1 MSDKPRSDASQPDAG
16 PAQPSGAETVTAQN
30 PGGEEVSSA
39 SPAGSSTP
47 EPQAGEATTA
57 AATAADASPAAPA
70 GPSGGNGSPAP
81 SIEERLAKLEA
92 EKAQLAKEKQD
103 NWDRLLRTTAD
114 LDNVRKR
121 TRREIDDARTEARSK
136 VLREMLP
143 VIDNLERAVEHA
155 ESGQGNTGVAS
166 LIEGVKLVLRQFAQA
181 LERSDVMPVDAVGK
195 PFDPNMHEAIS
206 QIETTEH
213 APGSVVQA
221 LQKGY
226 TIGNRLL
233 RPALVVVA
241 KAPPDPTPGSA
252 GSNGSGSGD
261 AGESGSADSESGE
274 A

>member
-1 MSDKPRSDASQPDAG
+1 MSDKPRSDASQADAG
-16 PAQPSGAETVTAQN
+16 PAQPPAAETDTAQN
-30 PGGEEVSSA
+30 EGGEEASSA
-39 SPAGSSTP
+39 SPSGSAPSIQPPTA
-47 EPQAGEATTA
+47 EP
-57 AATAADASPAAPA
+57 AATAGSAS
-70 GPSGGNGSPAP
+70 GSPASP
-81 SIEERLAKLEA
+81 GLEERLAALEA
-92 EKAQLAKEKQD
+92 EKAQLAREKQD
-103 NWDRLLRTTAD
+103 TWDRLLRTTAD

-155 ESGQGNTGVAS
+155 EGTQAATGVAS

-181 LERSDVMPVDAVGK
+181 LERSDVTPVEAVGK

-221 LQKGY
+221 LQRGY
-226 TIGNRLL
+226 MIGNRLL

-241 KAPPDPTPGSA
+241 KAPPDPAPGSS
-252 GSNGSGSGD
+252 GGNGHD
-261 AGESGSADSESGE
+261 AGASGAESGE

>member
-1 MSDKPRSDASQPDAG
+1 MSDKPRSDASQPDPSAG
-16 PAQPSGAETVTAQN
+16 PAQTPGAETVTAQKTD
-30 PGGEEVSSA
+30 GQEASSA
-39 SPAGSSTP
+39 SPSGA
-47 EPQAGEATTA
+47 ETT
-57 AATAADASPAAPA
+57 SQAPA
-70 GPSGGNGSPAP
+70 SEPASAPGGNGNGSPASP
-81 SIEERLAKLEA
+81 GLEQRLAALEA

-103 NWDRLLRTTAD
+103 TWDRLLRTTAD

-155 ESGQGNTGVAS
+155 EGSQAGTGVAS

-181 LERSDVMPVDAVGK
+181 LERSDVTPVEAVGK

-226 TIGNRLL
+226 MIGNRLL

-241 KAPPDPTPGSA
+241 KAPPDPAPGSA
-252 GSNGSGSGD
+252 GGNGHD
-261 AGESGSADSESGE
+261 AGASGSESGE

>member
-1 MSDKPRSDASQPDAG
+1 MSDKPRSDASQPDPSAG
-16 PAQPSGAETVTAQN
+16 PAQTPGAETVTAQKTD
-30 PGGEEVSSA
+30 GQEASSA
-39 SPAGSSTP
+39 SIENPAGQRPAGERPAGQTP
-47 EPQAGEATTA
+47 AGEATASA
-57 AATAADASPAAPA
+57 A
-70 GPSGGNGSPAP
+70 GNGNGNGSPASSASP
-81 SIEERLAKLEA
+81 GLEERVAALEA

-103 NWDRLLRTTAD
+103 TWDRLLRTTAD

-155 ESGQGNTGVAS
+155 ESSQVGTGVAS

-181 LERSDVMPVDAVGK
+181 LERSDVTPVEAVGK

-226 TIGNRLL
+226 MIGNRLL

-241 KAPPDPTPGSA
+241 KAPPDPAPGSA
-252 GSNGSGSGD
+252 GGNGHD
-261 AGESGSADSESGE
+261 AGASGSESGE